1 MDDPPYLKANTMIS
15 TCENYIY
22 QNIKMEYIQSKKVR
36 KCHRK
41 SERDE
46 WIIGM
51 NDIHLLD
58 QISASYI
65 RREERI

>member
-1 MDDPPYLKANTMIS
+1 MIS

-22 QNIKMEYIQSKKVR
+22 QNIKMEYIQSKEVR
-36 KCHRK
+36 KCHSK

-58 QISASYI
+58 
-65 RREERI
+65 